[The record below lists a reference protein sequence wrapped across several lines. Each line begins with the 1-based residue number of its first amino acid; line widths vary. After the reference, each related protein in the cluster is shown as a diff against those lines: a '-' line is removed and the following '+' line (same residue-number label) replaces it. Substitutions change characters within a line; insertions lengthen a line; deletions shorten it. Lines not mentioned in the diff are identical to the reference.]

1 MIVDHV
7 KYISSQPWPF
17 PCSLMIGCQATAL
30 TEEVIVDKEE
40 MDDVKWFEF
49 EMVDEAL
56 RGMCEELIL
65 PPEQTIA
72 YQLIKYSAQQ
82 KSVMKN
88 SSL

>member
-1 MIVDHV
+1 
-7 KYISSQPWPF
+7 
-17 PCSLMIGCQATAL
+17 MIGCQATAL
-30 TEEVIVDKEE
+30 TEEIIVNKEE

-49 EMVDEAL
+49 KMVDEAL
-56 RGMCEELIL
+56 KGMCEGLIL

-82 KSVMKN
+82 QKGVMKN